1 MTDSELVKLA
11 LKMREKAYC
20 PYSRFAVG
28 AALECSDGSVYTGCN
43 IENAAF
49 SPSICAERT
58 AAAKAVSDGKR
69 SFARIAVAGSSAEKC
84 TPCGVCRQV
93 LEEFAPA
100 LEILCVSGAGEVLET
115 NLGELLPH
123 GFGPKNLEG

>member
-1 MTDSELVKLA
+1 MTDSELVAIA
-11 LKMREKAYC
+11 LKMREKSYC

-49 SPSICAERT
+49 SPSICAERA

-69 SFARIAVAGSSAEKC
+69 SFARIAVAGSSDEKC

-93 LEEFAPA
+93 LSEFSPDMVV
-100 LEILCVSGAGEVLET
+100 LCADASGGFDRVSLS
-115 NLGELLPH
+115 ELLPRR
-123 GFGPKNLEG
+123 FGRESL

>member
-1 MTDSELVKLA
+1 MV
-11 LKMREKAYC
+11 
-20 PYSRFAVG
+20 F
-28 AALECSDGSVYTGCN
+28 TGCN
-43 IENAAF
+43 VENAAY
-49 SPSICAERT
+49 SPGICAERT
-58 AAAKAVSDGKR
+58 AVVKAVSEGHR
-69 SFARIAVAGSSAEKC
+69 NFVRLAVAGRGKDFC

>member
-93 LEEFAPA
+93 LSEFSPDMTVLCSDSSGNFDRVA
-100 LEILCVSGAGEVLET
+100 LR
-115 NLGELLPH
+115 ELLPR
-123 GFGPKNLEG
+123 GFGASSL